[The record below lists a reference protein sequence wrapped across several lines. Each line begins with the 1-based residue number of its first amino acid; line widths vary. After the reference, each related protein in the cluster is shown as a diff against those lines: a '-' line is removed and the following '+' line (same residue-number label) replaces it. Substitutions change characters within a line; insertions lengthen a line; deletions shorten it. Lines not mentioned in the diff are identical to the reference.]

1 MAFSLNYAPERR
13 LAVSVIFWTTD
24 GYGPE
29 KAGAAIC
36 ALMRTRPHNALTTAK
51 ARVHDE
57 RLPSKLRRKPNE
69 AHGEIHGELTDADF
83 NRLTARGC
91 PNRKSAGSDTRFWT
105 INKISRRYD
114 NLPASFHYSWPTA
127 VMHDSRPLAQG
138 NARRWPA
145 QDGCAIGRLC
155 YLEVVYASDVLD
167 NAVADIVPNIDAEG
181 EVSLGLHRGQIRL
194 DWPAPRVIYT
204 PCCCVA

>member
-1 MAFSLNYAPERR
+1 MNYAPERR

-138 NARRWPA
+138 CAPLASAGWLRDRSPLLPRSRLRQRRAR
-145 QDGCAIGRLC
+145 Q
-155 YLEVVYASDVLD
+155 
-167 NAVADIVPNIDAEG
+167 
-181 EVSLGLHRGQIRL
+181 
-194 DWPAPRVIYT
+194 
-204 PCCCVA
+204 CCCRYRPKYRCGRRSKSWSS